1 MIFCEEYSMHE
12 KYFLAGILFWSV
24 IIFLLYKLR
33 PSSDLHVEI
42 SSVARREKII
52 CLVAMTI
59 LIAACTIPMAWNPHW
74 SGELHKHHN
83 QYPALADAFLKGQLY
98 LDMPVDSRLA
108 AMENPYDF
116 QAREE
121 LNLDENS
128 GGWDH
133 AFYKG
138 RYYVYFGAVPAILIF
153 APYQLIVG
161 KSLTAYHATQIFAGF
176 FIVGL
181 FALFYLLA
189 KKFFPRMSSGVWL
202 TTAFTFS
209 LVSILYCTEAP
220 ALYCTASSS
229 GLCMEVWSV
238 YFFARAAWADDSRR
252 KFLAEIFIG
261 AIFGALAFGC
271 KPTVALANF
280 LVLPILPAL
289 FKKSEPLK
297 ILSILILPYLVTGAA
312 LMTYNYLRFD
322 NAFEF
327 GQAYQLTVTDQH
339 AYGKFSERF
348 NLSAQVDGLLQNFF
362 GIDNDLP
369 KVDKK
374 PSGALRYVIFWP
386 IIFLATPKI
395 FSALKKNNLLGMII
409 ALIVTPIIITA
420 FQIHWT
426 PFLLERYRIEIYWL
440 LSLLSF
446 IAIGFLS
453 EGGKKFLNF
462 AICVLSVITVL
473 QCLNLFFI
481 PNDLN
486 FAEIYPDLRPK
497 IFKALTLG
505 F

>member
-1 MIFCEEYSMHE
+1 MQE
-12 KYFLAGILFWSV
+12 KYFLAGLLFWSV

-33 PSSDLHVEI
+33 PSSSLHAVNI
-42 SSVARREKII
+42 SSITRREKII
-52 CLVAMTI
+52 SLVVMTI
-59 LIAACTIPMAWNPHW
+59 LIAACTIPMAWNPNW

-83 QYPALADAFLKGQLY
+83 QYSALADAFLKGQLY

-108 AMENPYDF
+108 AMENPYDPK
-116 QAREE
+116 ARDE

-138 RYYVYFGAVPAILIF
+138 HYYVYFGAVPALIIF
-153 APYQLIVG
+153 LPYQLIVG
-161 KSLTAYHATQIFAGF
+161 KSLAAYHATQIFAGF

-181 FALFYLLA
+181 FALLFLFA
-189 KKFFPRMSSGVWL
+189 KKFFPRMSFGVYL

-220 ALYCTASSS
+220 ALYCAASSS

-238 YFFARAAWADDSRR
+238 YFFARAAWFDDSRR
-252 KFLAEIFIG
+252 KFLTEIFFG
-261 AIFGALAFGC
+261 AILGALAFGC

-280 LVLPILPAL
+280 LVLPLLPAL
-289 FKKSEPLK
+289 LKKSEPLK
-297 ILSILILPYLVTGAA
+297 ILSVLILPYLVTGAV

-348 NLSAQVDGLLQNFF
+348 NPSAQIDGLLQNFF

-369 KVDKK
+369 KVDNK
-374 PSGALRYVIFWP
+374 PSGALRYAIFWLM
-386 IIFLATPKI
+386 IFLLTPKI
-395 FSALKKNNLLGMII
+395 FSALWKNKLIGPVI

-440 LSLLSF
+440 LALLSF

-453 EGGKKFLNF
+453 ESKKNIFNF
-462 AICVLSVITVL
+462 AICVLSVVTIF

-486 FAEIYPDLRPK
+486 FAQIYPDLRPT
-497 IFKALTLG
+497 IFKILSLG
-505 F
+505 FG